1 MYGCGDGGGDDCVDT
16 GCVLFRAVSRVFLGR
31 TGGISG
37 KEDDGGTSEARGR
50 IETNLFR
57 GVIFFTGPLG

>member
-37 KEDDGGTSEARGR
+37 KEDDGGGR